1 MDYDRPP
8 VLAWTLDGG
17 SRGSRPQRVVTLLTS
32 LTPASSITRHTPRS
46 TEQHK
51 YPAQHYHL
59 HNEFSEE
66 KKIDTECLKWEL
78 CVKEKSRHYFRKLQN
93 NCKRWILMHCQE
105 WRVSDKSIF
114 VRRAERERERRAG
127 GRGCQHLVSDLEWQ
141 IWTYLDRAEMIC
153 RFGSRPQHSHS
164 KWTQS
169 GWRR

>member
-1 MDYDRPP
+1 MGRGEPATKGCNITDIPDSRIIHHTSHTQEHGSTQISC
-8 VLAWTLDGG
+8 ATL
-17 SRGSRPQRVVTLLTS
+17 SLTS
-32 LTPASSITRHTPRS
+32 WIFGR
-46 TEQHK
+46 
-51 YPAQHYHL
+51 
-59 HNEFSEE
+59 
-66 KKIDTECLKWEL
+66 KKIETECLKWEL